1 MKNILVLVHDD
12 AGQEARLQAAL
23 DIARAVEGHLICL
36 DVTTVALVAGDPAA
50 SGGAAV
56 IALER
61 ESESANKGRIAPRIA
76 AEDVPWTWL
85 DATDYLDRALA
96 RAATLA
102 DLIVINR
109 ALDRDPIP
117 DMRAL
122 ASSLV
127 MRERKPVLAVPET
140 AHGFDAAGEALIA
153 WDGSHEAGDALS
165 AAIPLLQL
173 ANAATIVQVT
183 DAEKVEAAVP
193 AEDAAAYLSRHGIHS
208 TMLRLGGG
216 HPAEMLL
223 AAANS
228 GQFAYLVMGAFGHS
242 RVVEYLFG
250 GTTRRLLA
258 ESPIPILLAH

>member
-36 DVTTVALVAGDPAA
+36 DVAAVALVAGDPAA

-61 ESESANKGRIAPRIA
+61 ESESANKARIEPRIA
-76 AEDVPWTWL
+76 AENVAWSWVDT
-85 DATDYLDRALA
+85 TDYLDRALEK
-96 RAATLA
+96 AATLA
-102 DLIVINR
+102 DLIVVNR
-109 ALDRDPIP
+109 ALDEEPIP

-122 ASSLV
+122 VSSLV
-127 MRERKPVLAVPET
+127 CKAGKAVLAVPDK
-140 AHGFDAAGEALIA
+140 ARGFDAAGRALIA
-153 WDGSHEAGDALS
+153 WDGSHEAGEAL
-165 AAIPLLQL
+165 AAAVPLLQL
-173 ANAATIVQVT
+173 ARDVTIVQVT
-183 DAEKVEAAVP
+183 DGEKGPP
-193 AEDAAAYLSRHGIHS
+193 AEEAAAYLSRHDIHG
-208 TMLRLGGG
+208 TVIRFGGG
-216 HPAEMLL
+216 NPAEMLL
-223 AAANS
+223 VAANN

-242 RVVEYLFG
+242 RVREFLFG